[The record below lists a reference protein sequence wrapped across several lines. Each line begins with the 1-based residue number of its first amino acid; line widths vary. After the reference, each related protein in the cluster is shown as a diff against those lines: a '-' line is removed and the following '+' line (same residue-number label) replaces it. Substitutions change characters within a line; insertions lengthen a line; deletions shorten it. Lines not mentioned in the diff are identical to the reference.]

1 MSTASTIVRSG
12 VARGLIEFRQAFSG
26 ADLIGQLFWPAVTVA
41 AIWFYRNRTIGN
53 SAVPLGTMMLPGVL
67 GMFVAFGMMLVIQ
80 SLTSDREDGTL
91 LRAKAT
97 PGGIQSYLVGKL
109 VTTSLTVV
117 VYVLL
122 VAIPSNFLVHGL
134 DTGGPR
140 AWLTIAWVVGLG
152 LVATQLLGAVLGSMA
167 ASPRVASYIA
177 LVVMALVAISG
188 IFYPLTALPGWLQW
202 VAQASPIYW
211 LGLGMRSALLPQAA
225 AMVEVDGSW
234 RTMETATILLGWAL
248 LGLLAAPVV
257 LRRMARRETGSRVAE
272 RQDRAALHRAV

>member
-1 MSTASTIVRSG
+1 MRSG

-26 ADLIGQLFWPAVTVA
+26 ADLIGQLFWPAATVA
-41 AIWFYRNRTIGN
+41 AIWFYRNRTIGD
-53 SAVPLGTMMLPGVL
+53 SGVTLGTMMLPGVL

-109 VTTSLTVV
+109 VTTSLTVMT
-117 VYVLL
+117 YLLL
-122 VAIPSNFLVHGL
+122 VAIPSSVLVDGL
-134 DTGGPR
+134 DTGSPR

-167 ASPRVASYIA
+167 AGPRVASYIA
-177 LVVMALVAISG
+177 LVVMALVAVSG

-202 VAQASPIYW
+202 VGQASPIYW

-225 AMVEVDGSW
+225 ALVEVDGSW
-234 RTMETATILLGWAL
+234 RTLETASILLGWAL
-248 LGLLAAPVV
+248 IGLLVAPLV
-257 LRRMARRETGSRVAE
+257 LRRMARRESGSRVAE
-272 RQDRAALHRAV
+272 RQNKTAPNRAV